1 MSLDKSGV
9 ITVNGKGAGHGA
21 GLSQESANTMAS
33 KGYTYD
39 KILNYFFKDVH
50 IVNLNNL
57 NVYTQMEKKTQSEKP

>member
-1 MSLDKSGV
+1 
-9 ITVNGKGAGHGA
+9 
-21 GLSQESANTMAS
+21 MAS

-39 KILNYFFKDVH
+39 RILNYFFKDIH